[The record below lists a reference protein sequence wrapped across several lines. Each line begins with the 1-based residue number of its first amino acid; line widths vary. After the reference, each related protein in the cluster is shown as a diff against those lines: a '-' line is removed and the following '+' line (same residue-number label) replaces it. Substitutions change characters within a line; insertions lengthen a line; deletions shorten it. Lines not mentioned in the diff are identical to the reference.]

1 MIDDFNINDYLED
14 ATIYSKKNPAKKA
27 INEDDVYIPE
37 DVLTGKRELNLYWDK
52 DDPRNKEEIMI
63 IKER

>member
-37 DVLTGKRELNLYWDK
+37 DVLTGKREWN
-52 DDPRNKEEIMI
+52 
-63 IKER
+63 

>member
-14 ATIYSKKNPAKKA
+14 ATIYAKKNPAKKA

-37 DVLTGKRELNLYWDK
+37 DVLTGKREWNLYWDK

>member
-27 INEDDVYIPE
+27 INEDDV
-37 DVLTGKRELNLYWDK
+37 
-52 DDPRNKEEIMI
+52 
-63 IKER
+63 